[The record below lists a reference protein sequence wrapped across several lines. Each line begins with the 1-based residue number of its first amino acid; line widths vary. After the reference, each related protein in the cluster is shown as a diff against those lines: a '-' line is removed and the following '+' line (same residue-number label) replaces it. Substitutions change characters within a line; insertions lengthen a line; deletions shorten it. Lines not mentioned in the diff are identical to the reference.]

1 MNSKLLGILTTLAGG
16 FLWGFS
22 GVCGQYLFERK
33 GANPQWLSAWRL
45 LFSGVVILLIAFP
58 IYKKNVFKVFNKKN
72 IIPFLIFAFVSLMG
86 CQYTYYVAIAA
97 SNSATATVLEYIS
110 PAVVMLFICVA
121 GKKLPTP
128 VQIIALI
135 CAMAGVFIMA
145 TGGHISSLSIS
156 RTALVWGLISG
167 LCYALYTIQSPS
179 LSALCG
185 LLPLLGWGSI
195 IGSIPLF
202 IINHEYIF
210 SYMLPDFTGLL
221 AFIGTSIVGVIL
233 GFGLYVKGCQIVGPV
248 TGSLCASVEP
258 LSSALVSFL
267 WLGTTFK
274 ASDIVGIVLIVGTVV
289 ILALDKGKAKSVEP
303 VADIHKSV

>member
-1 MNSKLLGILTTLAGG
+1 MNKKLLGILTTLAGG

-22 GVCGQYLFERK
+22 GVCGQYLFQEK

-45 LFSGVVILLIAFP
+45 IFSGIVLVLIAIP
-58 IYKKNVFKVFNKKN
+58 VYKKDIFRVFQRKN
-72 IIPFLIFAFVSLMG
+72 ILPFFIFAFISLMG

-110 PAVVMLFICVA
+110 PAVVMIFICTVS
-121 GKKLPTP
+121 KKLPT
-128 VQIIALI
+128 VIQLIALV

-156 RTALVWGLISG
+156 KTALIWGLVSG
-167 LCYALYTIQSPS
+167 VCYAIYTIQSPS

-202 IINHEYIF
+202 IINHEY
-210 SYMLPDFTGLL
+210 MLTYFPPDTAA
-221 AFIGTSIVGVIL
+221 AFAFVGTSVVGVIL

-258 LSSALVSFL
+258 LSSAIVSFL

-274 ASDIVGIVLIVGTVV
+274 VSDIVGIVLIVATVV
-289 ILALDKGKAKSVEP
+289 ILALDKGREKNAIK
-303 VADIHKSV
+303 